1 MRFSS
6 LFVDFGLL
14 RQNAHF
20 RAVFVARL
28 MSVFALGLLT
38 VAVPVQIHALT
49 GSTLQVG
56 LALALDGAGMF
67 LGLLCGGVCADR
79 YDRRR
84 LILSA
89 RALCGIGFLVLAGN
103 SFISAPSLLALYLV
117 SFWDGFFGAMGI
129 TALMAAIPGLVGR
142 EHLPAAGALSMT
154 ITRLGAVLA
163 PLAGSLVI
171 AAAGMR
177 WNYLLAGIGT
187 LGTLL
192 PLRRLPTLLPQ
203 GAAGENPLQAIAE
216 GFRFLLRHRVVGAV
230 IVLGT
235 VQALLSAVR
244 VLFAALSTD
253 AYGDVAMGVGLLF
266 AAVPLGAL
274 CGALTSGWVGGPRRP
289 GVMLLSC
296 VVAAASLVAMLG
308 FTTHLVPALIVLVL
322 LGYVGSIA
330 SLLQFVLVQRHTP
343 DGLLGRV
350 NSLWSAQDVVGDSA
364 GALGVGA
371 LARVLAPASAVAVFG
386 FAAAG
391 VAAACGFAFRRLREL
406 DAEGEGAKATNDAA
420 PLQQG
425 AGP

>member
-1 MRFSS
+1 MRSPS
-6 LFVDFGLL
+6 LFVDVGLL

-49 GSTLQVG
+49 GSALQVG
-56 LALALDGAGMF
+56 FALALDGAGMF
-67 LGLLCGGVCADR
+67 IGLLCGGVCADR

-89 RALCGIGFLVLAGN
+89 RALCGIGFLALALN
-103 SFISAPSLLALYLV
+103 SFVAAPSLVALYIV

-142 EHLPAAGALSMT
+142 EHLPAAGALSMMT
-154 ITRLGAVLA
+154 TRFGAVLA
-163 PLAGSLVI
+163 PLVGSVVI
-171 AAAGMR
+171 AAAGVR

-187 LGTLL
+187 LATLL
-192 PLRRLPTLLPQ
+192 PLRRLPSLQPA
-203 GAAGENPLQAIAE
+203 GSAAENPLHALAE
-216 GFRFLLRHRVVGAV
+216 GLRFLLRNRIAGAV
-230 IVLGT
+230 VALGT

-244 VLFAALSTD
+244 VLFAALSTGS
-253 AYGDVAMGVGLLF
+253 YGDIAIGVGLLF
-266 AAVPLGAL
+266 SAVPLGAL
-274 CGALTSGWVGGPRRP
+274 IGAVTSGWVGGLRRP
-289 GVMLLSC
+289 GLVLIAC
-296 VVAAASLVAMLG
+296 VVAAALLIAALGFVTHIAPALVA
-308 FTTHLVPALIVLVL
+308 LVL

-343 DGLLGRV
+343 DELLGRV

-364 GALGVGA
+364 GALGIGVLARAFAPAFAVGA
-371 LARVLAPASAVAVFG
+371 FG
-386 FAAAG
+386 LAAAAL
-391 VAAACGFAFRRLREL
+391 AAALGIASRQLRAL
-406 DAEGEGAKATNDAA
+406 DTGTPDHA

-425 AGP
+425 AGS